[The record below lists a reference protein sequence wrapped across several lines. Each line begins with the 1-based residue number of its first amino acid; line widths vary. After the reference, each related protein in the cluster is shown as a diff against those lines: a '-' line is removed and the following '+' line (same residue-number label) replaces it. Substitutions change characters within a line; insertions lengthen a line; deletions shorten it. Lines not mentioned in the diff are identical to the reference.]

1 MKIHL
6 KYEHTPE
13 LAYDFAIHY
22 WKSKR
27 LLKLIFGAIVV
38 VLLVQLV
45 ITFLRDGSGEEALKI
60 LMPIGMI
67 LVIWLWLIP
76 ASLKKQ
82 LQRADQQSKL
92 GTARE
97 MIFEEEEMLIKT
109 ANSESTFDYEGLLHY
124 GASEKCYFLYIG
136 TNQAMIIPKAA
147 FGPGEEEAFRELLL
161 RKEVPFL

>member
-13 LAYDFAIHY
+13 LAYDFANHY

-27 LLKLIFGAIVV
+27 LLKLIFAAIVV
-38 VLLVQLV
+38 VLLVQLI
-45 ITFLRDGSGEEALKI
+45 ITFVKDGGGEEALKI

-82 LQRADQQSKL
+82 IQRADKQSKL
-92 GTARE
+92 GTSRE
-97 MIFEEEEMLIKT
+97 MIFDEEEILIKT
-109 ANSESTFDYEGLLHY
+109 ANSESTFSYQGLLHY
-124 GASEKCYFLYIG
+124 GASEQSYFLYIG
-136 TNQAMIIPKAA
+136 TNQAMTIPKSA
-147 FGPGEEEAFRELLL
+147 FSAGEEEAFRELLL
-161 RKEVPFL
+161 RKEIPFL